1 MRYVPLGVIPMSK
14 MLALV
19 VRTDNTTERLEVAES
34 ELSKSVSNAVG
45 GLFTHVTIHEALDF
59 WCNDNGFAE
68 NLPINKVATE
78 LYANLGGRTPIVGDV
93 VFTGGT
99 NAGGYT
105 LPLDANFAKA
115 LEVAAQLA
123 KQLGK

>member
-1 MRYVPLGVIPMSK
+1 MST

-34 ELSKSVSNAVG
+34 ELSKAVSTAVG
-45 GLFTHVTIHEALDF
+45 GLFTHITIHKSLDF
-59 WCNDNGFAE
+59 WANDNGFAE
-68 NLPINKVATE
+68 KLPINAVATRM
-78 LYANLGGRTPIVGDV
+78 YAELGGRTPIVGDV

-99 NAGGYT
+99 GAGGYT
-105 LPLDANFAKA
+105 LSLDSNYAKA

-123 KQLGK
+123 NQLGK